1 MAILVSYFRSLRIKQ
16 WIKNLF
22 IFAPMVFSLNFT
34 NMEYL
39 INSLVAFFLFS
50 IISGNIYVLND
61 CIDKKDDINHPKKKF
76 RPIASGNINVPTAVT
91 FSVIAQIIVLSVIYQ
106 FNFGF
111 FIIAS
116 VYIAVNISYSAFLK
130 KFAIFDVL
138 IIAIGF
144 VLRVMIGGE
153 VNDIFLSPWIFII
166 TFLLALFLG
175 LVKRRQELA
184 GMEKNLSKNT
194 RKSLENYSLPLLDQL
209 ISITTSATLISYIS
223 YVLNHEIRKYFKT
236 EYLYLT
242 VPFVI
247 FGIFRYLYL
256 TYIKQKGE
264 NPEDIIFTDFPFLMN
279 IIIWIYF
286 MLTGK
291 ITE

>member
-76 RPIASGNINVPTAVT
+76 RPIASGNISVKTAAILSSIVQ
-91 FSVIAQIIVLSVIYQ
+91 VITLSIIYL
-106 FNFGF
+106 FNFEF
-111 FIIAS
+111 FMIAS
-116 VYIAVNISYSAFLK
+116 VYIAINISYSAFLK
-130 KFAIFDVL
+130 KIAIFDVL

-175 LVKRRQELA
+175 LVKRRQELI
-184 GMEKNLSKNT
+184 GIEKNLTKNT
-194 RKSLENYSLPLLDQL
+194 RKSLKDYNLPLLDQL

-223 YVLNHEIRKYFKT
+223 YVLNPEIREYFKT

-279 IIIWIYF
+279 IILWFLVFILLIYF
-286 MLTGK
+286 
-291 ITE
+291 

>member
-1 MAILVSYFRSLRIKQ
+1 MGILVNYFKSLRIKQ

-22 IFAPMVFSLNFT
+22 IFAPMIFSLNFT
-34 NMEYL
+34 NTEFL
-39 INSLVAFFLFS
+39 INSIVAFFLFS
-50 IISGNIYVLND
+50 IIAGNIYIFND
-61 CIDKKDDINHPKKKF
+61 SFDKKDDINHPKKKL
-76 RPIASGNINVPTAVT
+76 RPIASGKISVYTAITLSAIV
-91 FSVIAQIIVLSVIYQ
+91 QIITLSVIYL

-111 FIIAS
+111 FIIVL
-116 VYIAVNISYSAFLK
+116 VYIAVNISYSTFLK
-130 KFAIFDVL
+130 KIAIFDVL

-153 VNDIFLSPWIFII
+153 INDIFLSPWIFII

-184 GMEKNLSKNT
+184 GIEKNLTKNT
-194 RKSLENYSLPLLDQL
+194 RKSLEDYNIPLLDQL
-209 ISITTSATLISYIS
+209 ISITTSATLISYII
-223 YVLNHEIRKYFKT
+223 YVLNPEIQKYFNT

-256 TYIKQKGE
+256 MYIKQKGE
-264 NPEDIIFTDFPFLMN
+264 NPEDIIFSDFPFLIN
-279 IIIWIYF
+279 IVLWILVFILLIYF
-286 MLTGK
+286 
-291 ITE
+291 

>member
-1 MAILVSYFRSLRIKQ
+1 MAILVNYFRSLRIKH

-34 NMEYL
+34 NMEYM
-39 INSLVAFFLFS
+39 INSIIAFFLFS
-50 IISGNIYVLND
+50 IVAGNIYVLND

-76 RPIASGNINVPTAVT
+76 RPIASGKISIPAAIT
-91 FSVIAQIIVLSVIYQ
+91 FSVIVQVIVLSVIYQ
-106 FNFGF
+106 FNLGF

-116 VYIAVNISYSAFLK
+116 IYIAVNISYSAFLK
-130 KFAIFDVL
+130 KIAIFDVL
-138 IIAIGF
+138 IIAVGF

-184 GMEKNLSKNT
+184 GIEKNLTKNT

-209 ISITTSATLISYIS
+209 ISITTSATLISYII
-223 YVLNHEIRKYFKT
+223 YVLNPGIQLYFKT

-264 NPEDIIFTDFPFLMN
+264 NPEDIIFTDLPFLIN
-279 IIIWIYF
+279 IILWLLVFALLIYF
-286 MLTGK
+286 
-291 ITE
+291 